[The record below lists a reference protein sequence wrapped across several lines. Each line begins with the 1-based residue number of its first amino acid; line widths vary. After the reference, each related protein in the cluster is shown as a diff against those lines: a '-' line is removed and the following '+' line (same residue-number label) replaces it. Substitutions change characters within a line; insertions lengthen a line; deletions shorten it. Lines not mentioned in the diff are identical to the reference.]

1 MQAIAEV
8 IKLDRGLPLI
18 LIEGSDAPVRA
29 EFCARMSKKKQA
41 LTIGD
46 KIEVAIEEGL
56 DNAVIN
62 KNLKPKTK
70 LVRNDPVNRSQEQ
83 ILAANFDRIAIC
95 VVAAELN
102 FNHLCRVTAV
112 AKNAGVPVDL
122 ILTKCDLAT
131 PNLFEISEIKA
142 AYANIYFASIDG
154 LSATLSRLAPIGDGD
169 EFSALSNGDGGKF
182 SAVLIGD
189 DDALTNGDEGKFSAV
204 SNGDGGEFAA
214 LQNGDGDEFSS
225 VLNGD
230 DDALS
235 NGDGGKLSSVLN
247 GDGDKFSTEAVAL
260 EEMFAGSRT
269 TILIGKS
276 GAGKSS
282 LINAM
287 AGEEVCKP
295 GEVRE
300 FDDKGRHTTVSRE
313 IVVVNAGKPSEKRV
327 VDMPGVRSIGMIHC
341 EKGIRETFQKI
352 EEASQ
357 NCKFRDCTHNQEPG
371 CAVKATV
378 SERSLKSYHELV
390 NENDQNSNPQ
400 FR

>member
-1 MQAIAEV
+1 MQAFAEV

-18 LIEGSDAPVRA
+18 LIEGSDDPVRA

-46 KIEVAIEEGL
+46 RIEVAIEEGL

-62 KNLKPKTK
+62 KILKPKTK
-70 LVRNDPVNRSQEQ
+70 LVRNDPVNRSKEQ

-122 ILTKCDLAT
+122 ILTKCDLGS
-131 PNLFEISEIKA
+131 PNLFEISEIKDA
-142 AYANIYFASIDG
+142 FENIYLAKIDG
-154 LSATLSRLAPIGDGD
+154 LSAFLSRML
-169 EFSALSNGDGGKF
+169 
-182 SAVLIGD
+182 
-189 DDALTNGDEGKFSAV
+189 
-204 SNGDGGEFAA
+204 NGDGGEFAS
-214 LQNGDGDEFSS
+214 LQNGDGDEFTCDKNSM
-225 VLNGD
+225 
-230 DDALS
+230 
-235 NGDGGKLSSVLN
+235 LN
-247 GDGDKFSTEAVAL
+247 GDGDRFSAQSRFCSRSFIQEDSETLANGDGGEFFCERIEL
-260 EEMFAGSRT
+260 EELFAGSRT

-341 EKGIRETFQKI
+341 EKGIRETFHEI

-378 SERSLKSYHELV
+378 SERSLKSYQELV

>member
-1 MQAIAEV
+1 MQAFAEV

-46 KIEVAIEEGL
+46 RIEVALEEGL

-62 KNLKPKTK
+62 KILKPKTK
-70 LVRNDPVNRSQEQ
+70 LVRNDPVNRSKEQ

-122 ILTKCDLAT
+122 ILTKCDLGS
-131 PNLFEISEIKA
+131 PNLSEISEIKNA
-142 AYANIYFASIDG
+142 FEHIYLAKIDG
-154 LSATLSRLAPIGDGD
+154 LSATLSRLPNGDGGEFSCGKNAAEIGDGD
-169 EFSALSNGDGGKF
+169 NFSRGKNAASIGDGGEFAPAEIGDGGKF
-182 SAVLIGD
+182 S
-189 DDALTNGDEGKFSAV
+189 
-204 SNGDGGEFAA
+204 
-214 LQNGDGDEFSS
+214 
-225 VLNGD
+225 
-230 DDALS
+230 
-235 NGDGGKLSSVLN
+235 
-247 GDGDKFSTEAVAL
+247 TEPVAL
-260 EEMFAGSRT
+260 EELFAGSRT

-341 EKGIRETFQKI
+341 EKGIRETFQEI
-352 EEASQ
+352 EEASH